1 MARSRAFISPVK
13 PFLSFALP
21 KRLIKCYIKK
31 IEVQNLAIHCRLSTL
46 LGERRI
52 KMAELSRMTGIS
64 KTTIHAMYHERVQK
78 IDYSVPERICK
89 ALDCGLSDIL
99 EYVEE

>member
-1 MARSRAFISPVK
+1 M
-13 PFLSFALP
+13 
-21 KRLIKCYIKK
+21 
-31 IEVQNLAIHCRLSTL
+31 AIHCRLSTL

-52 KMAELSRMTGIS
+52 KMAELSRMTGVS
-64 KTTIHAMYHERVQK
+64 KTTINAMYHDRVRK
-78 IDYSVPERICK
+78 IDSGVLERICK